1 METSTK
7 ASNEGYDEGG
17 KKYDKDNQNKKEVD
31 FSSYVI
37 NNRIQGLLKNPIIFD
52 CLESRYKL
60 NFNSLPIFYK
70 NYCFVS

>member
-7 ASNEGYDEGG
+7 ASNEGDDEGG

-37 NNRIQGLLKNPIIFD
+37 NNRIQGLLKKTYYF
-52 CLESRYKL
+52 
-60 NFNSLPIFYK
+60 
-70 NYCFVS
+70 